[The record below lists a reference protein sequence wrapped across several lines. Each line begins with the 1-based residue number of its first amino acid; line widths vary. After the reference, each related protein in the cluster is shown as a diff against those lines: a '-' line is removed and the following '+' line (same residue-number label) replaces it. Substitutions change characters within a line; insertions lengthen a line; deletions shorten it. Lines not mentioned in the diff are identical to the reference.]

1 MKNKLVIIGAIII
14 ALVGTALFWKYQLK
28 DRLIGPKDST
38 ETETQLPA
46 IHGVLT
52 SKQIA
57 TTRPVAVVIE
67 NHTNARPQSGLTKA
81 DIVYETLAEGGITR
95 FLALFQTQNVEEIG
109 PIRSA
114 RPYFNHIANQWG
126 AVYAHV
132 GGSTL
137 ALNELNAD
145 VHKKLTDLNQYFF
158 GDYFYRS
165 KERAAPHNA
174 YTSMDLLHTLIEK
187 KDWKDW
193 TPVKLGEFETIPTGE
208 LQTTT
213 NKISAKFFDDNYTA
227 NFTFD
232 PSTGLYARSNGTKSA
247 IDKNNQQPVYMRNV
261 LIQYVDDYIVPME
274 PANGLGLRLEED
286 GRAILFTG
294 GKMTNG
300 TWRYKNGFTEYITT
314 NGAGETQAMKFQP
327 GQTWIVLMP
336 KSLAANVSWE

>member
-1 MKNKLVIIGAIII
+1 MKNKIIIIGAIII
-14 ALVGTALFWKYQLK
+14 AVVGTVLFWKYQLK
-28 DRLIGPKDST
+28 DKLTGRGDST
-38 ETETQLPA
+38 ETETQLPS
-46 IHGVLT
+46 IHGVQT
-52 SKQIA
+52 SEQIA

-67 NHTNARPQSGLTKA
+67 NHTNARPQSGLNKA

-137 ALNELNAD
+137 ALNEINAD

-174 YTSMDLLHTLIEK
+174 YTSTDLLRTLIQK
-187 KDWKDW
+187 KEWNKW
-193 TPVKLGEFETIPTGE
+193 TPVKLGDFETIPTGE
-208 LQTTT
+208 LQTSIT
-213 NKISAKFFDDNYTA
+213 KISAKFFDGNYTA

-232 PSTGLYARSNGTKSA
+232 PTVGLYARSNGEKPA
-247 IDKNNQQPVYMRNV
+247 IDKNNDQQVHMRNV
-261 LIQYVDDYIVPME
+261 LIQFVDDYVVPME

-286 GRAILFTG
+286 GRALLFTG
-294 GKMTNG
+294 GKMVDG

-314 NGAGETQAMKFQP
+314 TDTGETISMKFQP
-327 GQTWIVLMP
+327 GQTWILLMP
-336 KSLAANVSWE
+336 KSLSANVSWE